1 VSSWTLGIDFGT
13 TFTVAAVAQEGS
25 IRPVDFE
32 TDGSYRMASAV
43 LLDDVGNLAVGQSAV
58 HQSIFHPDRF
68 ERTPKR
74 MVGEGDLILGDRMV
88 PVTVAVAA
96 VLERAKAEG
105 IREAGSPGPHRTVLT
120 HPADWGSTR
129 LDVLRQAA
137 EAAELNHVELVP
149 EPVAAAIELGARV
162 LHPDQHVAV
171 YDFGG
176 GTFDVAVLRRTADGF
191 EVAGPPGGRDPLGGE
206 DIDQRIVDHL
216 ARGPVGEHPDWPK
229 LLDPPDVQW
238 GRHAAALRT
247 EVRRAKEGLSTQT
260 VWQMWVPG
268 IERDV
273 QLSRTDLEKLIHD
286 DVEAT
291 VDTTIETIKAAGLE
305 PSELAG
311 IYLVG
316 GSSKIPLVAARL
328 WSRTGIRPSVQ
339 GDPKT
344 VVALGASGWRQPKP
358 TVTKVL
364 PDRTF
369 QSDLAMA
376 TRAFFWNGVAYC
388 YGYLTVTPDGE
399 AGSATFS
406 DEPATGSLD
415 QVVQAAGERWSN
427 RPGYREL
434 SVEKVDWLGHHG
446 VERWFATEEPSGS
459 EWVER
464 YIVVGDRSIVGLAPA
479 ALASRLD
486 AVTYRKQTLEADRFY
501 QLPLSSDLA
510 PGDRVHERV
519 ELIRAGSDQRVTA
532 ESYEL
537 DPEWGESRIAA
548 YQSHPGYTSLTRTTT
563 RMLGQSDKTWM
574 LGMADGV
581 PGQMHSFWSS
591 SASESTKPLQTRIWI
606 GQAEGRTYSLVAT
619 LPTNQKIN
627 FKFLF
632 AHATLAKADAVPP
645 NRKW

>member
-13 TFTVAAVAQEGS
+13 TFTVAAVAQVGS

-43 LLDDVGNLAVGQSAV
+43 LLDDAGSFAVGQSAV

-88 PVTVAVAA
+88 PVTDAVAA
-96 VLERAKAEG
+96 VLERAKADG
-105 IREAGSPGPHRTVLT
+105 IREAGSPGPNRTVLT

-137 EAAELNHVELVP
+137 ESAELNHIELVP
-149 EPVAAAIELGARV
+149 EPVAAAVQLGASV
-162 LHPDQHVAV
+162 LQPGQHVAV

-206 DIDQRIVDHL
+206 DIDQRIIDYL
-216 ARGPVGEHPDWPK
+216 AGGPIGEHPDWPK
-229 LLDPPDVQW
+229 LLDPRDVQW

-260 VWQMWVPG
+260 VWQMWVSG

-273 QLSRTDLEKLIHD
+273 QLSRPDLERLIHD

-291 VDTTIETIKAAGLE
+291 VDTTIETIAAAGLE
-305 PSELAG
+305 PSDLVG

-316 GSSKIPLVAARL
+316 GSSKIPLVSARL
-328 WSRTGIRPSVQ
+328 WSRTGIKPSVQ

-358 TVTKVL
+358 VVINVL
-364 PDRTF
+364 ADRTF
-369 QSDLAMA
+369 QSNLAMA
-376 TRAFFWNGVAYC
+376 TRAFFWSGVAYC
-388 YGYLTVTPDGE
+388 YGYLTVTSESG
-399 AGSATFS
+399 AGSVTFS
-406 DEPATGSLD
+406 DEPATGDLE
-415 QVVQAAGERWSN
+415 QVAQAAGGKWSN

-434 SVEKVDWLGHHG
+434 SVEKVDWLGQHG
-446 VERWFATEEPSGS
+446 FERWFAIEEPPGS

-464 YIVVGDRSIVGLAPA
+464 YIVVGGRSIVGRSPA
-479 ALASRLD
+479 ALAGRLD
-486 AVTYRKQTLEADRFY
+486 AATCRKLTLAPDRFY
-501 QLPLSSDLA
+501 QFPLTADLA
-510 PGDRVHERV
+510 SGDRVHERL
-519 ELIRAGSDQRVTA
+519 ELIRAGSGHRVTA

-537 DPEWGESRIAA
+537 DPDWGENRIAA
-548 YQSHPGYTSLTRTTT
+548 YRSHSGYTSLTRTTT

-574 LGMADGV
+574 LGVADGV
-581 PGQMHSFWSS
+581 PGQLHSFFSN
-591 SASESTKPLQTRIWI
+591 SESSTPLHTRIWF
-606 GQAEGRTYSLVAT
+606 GQAAGRTYSLVAT
-619 LPTNQKIN
+619 LPANQKLN
-627 FKFLF
+627 FKLLF
-632 AHATLAKADAVPP
+632 AHATLARTDAVPP

>member
-13 TFTVAAVAQEGS
+13 TFTVAAVAQNGS

-43 LLDDVGNLAVGQSAV
+43 LLDDAGNFAVGQSAV
-58 HQSIFHPDRF
+58 HQAIFHPDRF

-88 PVTVAVAA
+88 PVTDAVAA
-96 VLERAKAEG
+96 VLERAKVDG
-105 IREAGSPGPHRTVLT
+105 TREAGSPGPNRTVLT

-137 EAAELNHVELVP
+137 ETADLHHVELVA
-149 EPVAAAIELGARV
+149 EPVAAAIQLGASV
-162 LHPDQHVAV
+162 LQRDQCVAV

-206 DIDQRIVDHL
+206 DIDQRIVDYL
-216 ARGPVGEHPDWPK
+216 TRGPVGDHPDWPK

-238 GRHAAALRT
+238 ARHAAALRT

-273 QLSRTDLEKLIHD
+273 QLSRTDLERLIHD

-328 WSRTGIRPSVQ
+328 WSRTGTQPSVQ

-358 TVTKVL
+358 VITKVL
-364 PDRTF
+364 SDRTF
-369 QSDLAMA
+369 QSNLAMA

-388 YGYLTVTPDGE
+388 YGYLTVTPEGE
-399 AGSATFS
+399 MGSATFS
-406 DEPATGSLD
+406 DEPATGNLD
-415 QVVQAAGERWSN
+415 QVVEAAGKRWSG
-427 RPGYREL
+427 REGYQEL
-434 SVEKVDWLGHHG
+434 SVEQVDWLGHHA
-446 VERWFATEEPSGS
+446 VERWFATDDPSGS

-464 YIVVGDRSIVGLAPA
+464 YVVVGDRSIVGLAPA

-486 AVTYRKQTLEADRFY
+486 AVSYRTQTLAPDRFY
-501 QLPLSSDLA
+501 QLPLSLDLISS
-510 PGDRVHERV
+510 DRVHERL
-519 ELIRAGSDQRVTA
+519 ELIRAGSDYRVTA
-532 ESYEL
+532 ESYDL
-537 DPEWGESRIAA
+537 DPAWGEGRIAA
-548 YQSHPGYTSLTRTTT
+548 YQSHPAYTSLGQTMT
-563 RMLGQSDKTWM
+563 RMLGQSNKTWM
-574 LGMADGV
+574 LGIADGV
-581 PGQMHSFWSS
+581 PGQMHSFWST
-591 SASESTKPLQTRIWI
+591 SESTTPQHTRIWI
-606 GQAEGRTYSLVAT
+606 GQAVGRTYSLVAT
-619 LPTNQKIN
+619 LPANQKIN
-627 FKFLF
+627 FKLLF
-632 AHATLAKADAVPP
+632 AHATLATADTVPP
-645 NRKW
+645 SRNW